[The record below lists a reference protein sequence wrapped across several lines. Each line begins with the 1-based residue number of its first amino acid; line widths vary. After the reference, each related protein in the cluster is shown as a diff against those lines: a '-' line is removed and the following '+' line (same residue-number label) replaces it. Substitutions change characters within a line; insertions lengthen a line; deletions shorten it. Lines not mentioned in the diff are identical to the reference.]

1 MFRDALTFPRHGPKW
16 LTSLGIGSA
25 LTLFGA
31 LLFVP
36 LIPVQ
41 GYLLRVLRTASDG
54 DPHPPTFDRW
64 SDLFVDGFRMIFV
77 QVVYGLVPVLLTAA
91 GLSVAGFGTFE
102 PGLAG
107 TGVGRGL
114 EALGWVLLALAAVSA
129 VAVAYPVP
137 AALARLAA
145 TDRLGGAFDVRELL
159 AAGRRPIYVVAVIQG
174 YAVLVV
180 LGAVGSAL
188 SLILVG
194 VALVFYSQVVGY
206 RLFGVGYAA
215 AASEA
220 SA

>member
-41 GYLLRVLRTASDG
+41 GYLLRVLRTAVDG
-54 DPHPPTFDRW
+54 DPHPPQFDRW
-64 SDLFVDGFRMIFV
+64 GDLFVDGFRMIFV
-77 QVVYGLVPVLLTAA
+77 QVVYAFVPVLLASA
-91 GLSVAGFGTFE
+91 GLSVAGFGAFE
-102 PGLAG
+102 PGLSG
-107 TGVGRGL
+107 TGLGRGV
-114 EALGWVLLALAAVSA
+114 ETLGWTLLALGAVSLIA
-129 VAVAYPVP
+129 VVYLVP
-137 AALARLAA
+137 AALARMAA
-145 TDRLGGAFDVRELL
+145 TDRLASAFDVREVL

-180 LGAVGSAL
+180 LGAVGTGL
-188 SLILVG
+188 SLLLVG
-194 VALVFYSQVVGY
+194 VALVFYGQVVGY

-215 AASEA
+215 AESDA
-220 SA
+220 